1 MNTALLIL
9 VLVVVAALAF
19 DYINGFHDAANAVA
33 TVVSTGVLPLRT
45 AILLAA
51 LLNFAGAL
59 TGTAVAATIGKGLVE
74 PGAVTQVVVLSA
86 LLGAIVWN
94 LVTWYFGIPSSSSHA
109 LVGGLVG
116 SALAHAGGRSIR
128 SDGLIKVVESLV
140 VSPLVGFVHRL
151 RADDRSSSGS
161 AGGAARPGC
170 RGPSA
175 GSRSPRPGSWP
186 CRTAATT
193 PRRRWASSR

>member
-59 TGTAVAATIGKGLVE
+59 TGTAVAATIGKGLIE
-74 PGAVTQVVVLSA
+74 PGAVTQVVVLAA
-86 LLGAIVWN
+86 LLGAILWN

-116 SALAHAGGRSIR
+116 SALAHAGGRLDPGR
-128 SDGLIKVVESLV
+128 RPDQGGREPGRQPARRVRD
-140 VSPLVGFVHRL
+140 RL
-151 RADDRSSSGS
+151 RR
-161 AGGAARPGC
+161 
-170 RGPSA
+170 
-175 GSRSPRPGSWP
+175 
-186 CRTAATT
+186 
-193 PRRRWASSR
+193 

>member
-9 VLVVVAALAF
+9 VLVVAAALAF

-45 AILLAA
+45 AVLLAA
-51 LLNFAGAL
+51 ALNFGGAL
-59 TGTAVAATIGKGLVE
+59 TGTAVAATIGTGLIE
-74 PGAVTQVVVLSA
+74 PGAVTQVMVLAA

-116 SALAHAGGRSIR
+116 SAMAHAGAAAIR
-128 SDGLIKVVESLV
+128 VPGLVKVVESLV
-140 VSPLVGFVHRL
+140 VSPLVGFGIGFVVML
-151 RADDRSSSGS
+151 ALL
-161 AGGAARPGC
+161 
-170 RGPSA
+170 
-175 GSRSPRPGSWP
+175 
-186 CRTAATT
+186 
-193 PRRRWASSR
+193 WAC